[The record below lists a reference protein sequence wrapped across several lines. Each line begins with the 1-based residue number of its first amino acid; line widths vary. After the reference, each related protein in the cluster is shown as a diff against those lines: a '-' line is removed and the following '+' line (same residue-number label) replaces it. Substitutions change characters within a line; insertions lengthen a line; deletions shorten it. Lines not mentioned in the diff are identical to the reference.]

1 MTKSIELNTIQYA
14 LKKNLEKYIGYSVND
29 STVALIHK
37 SVHEY
42 LNYLEKGIDMNQVKF
57 VIELDKNAG
66 VVHIVPENEYTA
78 AVFKFLATSPKIP

>member
-1 MTKSIELNTIQYA
+1 MAKSIELNTIQYT

-57 VIELDKNAG
+57 RVVLCKNTG
-66 VVHIVPENEYTA
+66 VLHIGPENEYTE
-78 AVFKFLATSPKIP
+78 AVLKFLATPSKIP